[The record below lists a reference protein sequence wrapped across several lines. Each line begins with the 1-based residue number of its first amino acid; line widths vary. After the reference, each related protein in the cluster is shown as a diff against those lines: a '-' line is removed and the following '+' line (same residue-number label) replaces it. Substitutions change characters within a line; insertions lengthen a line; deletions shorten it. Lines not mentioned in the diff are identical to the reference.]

1 MHNSKQPILF
11 PQIKVGQYILE
22 EMECEASSSLHDRKP
37 FDKNRDYNNGLHAVK
52 YARHLYWER

>member
-22 EMECEASSSLHDRKP
+22 EMECEAP
-37 FDKNRDYNNGLHAVK
+37 
-52 YARHLYWER
+52 LYMIVNLLIRIEIIIMDCML